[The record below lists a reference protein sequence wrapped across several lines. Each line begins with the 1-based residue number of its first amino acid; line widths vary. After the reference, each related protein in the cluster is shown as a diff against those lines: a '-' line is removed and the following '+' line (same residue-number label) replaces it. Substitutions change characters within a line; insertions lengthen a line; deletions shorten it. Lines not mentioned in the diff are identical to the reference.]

1 MYSPDSQR
9 PHPGSEVTL
18 REITAE
24 SLSEILDLQVGEG
37 QRTFVADNA
46 RSIAQAH
53 FRRTRGLERSTL
65 TTHRWALSCCGT
77 IRTNRST
84 TCGA

>member
-18 REITAE
+18 REITEE
-24 SLSEILDLQVGEG
+24 SLDAILGLQVGEH
-37 QRTFVADNA
+37 QRKLVADNA
-46 RSIAQAH
+46 RSIPQAH
-53 FRRTRGLERSTL
+53 FRRTRGLKRSTL